1 MRILITGGAGFIGS
15 HLAERRV
22 GRDEVVVLD
31 NFNDFLYDPAR
42 KRRNVAPLLVQPGFT
57 LVEGDIRD
65 EALLERV
72 FARGAFD
79 QVVHIAA
86 LGGVRPSIADPGLY
100 VDVNVRG
107 TLNILEAMRRHGV
120 PKLVFASSSSVYGIN
135 PKVPWSEEGAVL
147 RPISPYAATKVAGE
161 LFAHTF
167 HHLHGLDVVC
177 LRFFTVYG
185 PRQRPDMAISSFTR
199 LLAARQPVP
208 LYGDGSTER
217 DYTFIDDIVQG
228 VEAALG
234 RCFGFEVIYLGNAV
248 TVRLSRLVELVAEA
262 LGVEPRVNRLPLQPG
277 DVPITCADTARARRL
292 LGYNPQTPIEEGVAR
307 YVDWFRTERSLLGD
321 SAAPVS

>member
-31 NFNDFLYDPAR
+31 NFDALLYDPAR
-42 KRRNVAPLLVQPGFT
+42 KRRNVAPLLERPDYR

-72 FARGAFD
+72 FARDAFD

-86 LGGVRPSIADPGLY
+86 LGGVRPSISDPGRY

-107 TLNILEAMRRHGV
+107 TLNILEAMQRHGV
-120 PKLVFASSSSVYGIN
+120 PKLVFASSSSVYGVN
-135 PKVPWSEEGAVL
+135 PEVPWSEEGAVL
-147 RPISPYAATKVAGE
+147 HPISPYAATKLAGE
-161 LFAHTF
+161 LLAHTF

-199 LLAARQPVP
+199 RLAAGEPVP
-208 LYGDGSTER
+208 LYGDGFTAR
-217 DYTFIDDIVQG
+217 DYTFIDDIVAG
-228 VEAALG
+228 VESALA
-234 RCFGFEVIYLGNAV
+234 RSFGFEVINLGNSV
-248 TVRLSRLVELVAEA
+248 TVRLDRLVEVVAGA
-262 LGVEPRVNRLPLQPG
+262 LGVEPRIEHLPPQPG
-277 DVPITCADTARARRL
+277 DVPVTCADTAKARRL
-292 LGYNPQTPIEEGVAR
+292 LDYVPRTPIEDGVAR
-307 YVDWFRTERSLLGD
+307 YIDWFRAQPAEER
-321 SAAPVS
+321 